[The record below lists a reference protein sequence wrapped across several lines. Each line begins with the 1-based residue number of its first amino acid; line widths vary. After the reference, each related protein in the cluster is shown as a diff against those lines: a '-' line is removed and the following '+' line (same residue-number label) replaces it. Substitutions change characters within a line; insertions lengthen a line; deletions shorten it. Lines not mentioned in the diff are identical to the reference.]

1 MFVLKGYIFFHS
13 LMLQKYDRGKSIK
26 YAKNSFSR
34 HPKFNLFVI
43 LFTMED
49 RKKFLFVSKG
59 IFSKQESQRHF

>member
-1 MFVLKGYIFFHS
+1 
-13 LMLQKYDRGKSIK
+13 MLQKYDRGKSIK